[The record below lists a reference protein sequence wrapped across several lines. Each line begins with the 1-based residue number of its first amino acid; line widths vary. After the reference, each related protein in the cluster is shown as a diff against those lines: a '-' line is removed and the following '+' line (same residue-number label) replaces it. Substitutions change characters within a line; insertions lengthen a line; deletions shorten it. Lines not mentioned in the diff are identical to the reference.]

1 MTQWWLARRL
11 AWRLALVMLA
21 AVALTAVAIGW
32 RAVVTAR
39 SLEDASLQ
47 AQVAAIAGG
56 LVVSTNGTPRLDLPS
71 DLTAAF
77 EASHGTSIF
86 VVTDQS
92 AEPLLSSDPQ
102 AAALLV
108 RFLPARDGLLQVPVS
123 DRYPEGMVGFVTHSG
138 RWRVAVAQS
147 REQSE
152 VLVSSLLT
160 EFFSTGLVLLTLI
173 GAVSVAISVIT
184 VRQGLRPLLHASTAA
199 AAVDASRPG
208 VRLPED
214 GLPGEVTPLVAA
226 VNQALAR
233 LEAALGAQRQFV
245 GDAAH
250 TLRTP
255 LTVLTARLD
264 AMPEGPET
272 AALRRDADR
281 MTRLIEQM
289 LQMARLDGTPLDV
302 TQPVDLHAVAVEAIS
317 AMAPVA
323 LRHNVQLALSGQ
335 AITSA
340 VTGNHAA
347 LVIALVNLLEN
358 ALAHAPPQTLI
369 ELSLEPPARLAV
381 LDRGGGVPKEERTVI
396 FERFRRGGTE
406 GSVGAGLGLAIV
418 AGIAA
423 AHHGSVQTIGRDG
436 GGAAFVLELGT
447 FA

>member
-1 MTQWWLARRL
+1 VTQWWLARRL
-11 AWRLALVMLA
+11 AWRLALVLIAAVALA
-21 AVALTAVAIGW
+21 AVAVGW
-32 RAVVTAR
+32 RAIVTAR

-47 AQVAAIAGG
+47 AQVAAIAAG
-56 LVVSTNGTPRLDLPS
+56 LVAGPNGAPRLDLPS

-77 EASHGTSIF
+77 EASHGTSVF

-92 AEPLLSSDPQ
+92 AEPLLSSDAR

-108 RFLPARDGLLQVPVS
+108 PFLPMRDGFLQVPVS
-123 DRYPEGMVGFVTHSG
+123 NRYPEGMVGFVTHAG

-160 EFFSTGLVLLTLI
+160 EFFSTGLVLLSLI
-173 GAVSVAISVIT
+173 GAVAVAISVVT

-233 LEAALGAQRQFV
+233 LEAALGAQRRFV

-255 LTVLTARLD
+255 LAVLTARLD
-264 AMPEGPET
+264 TLPEAPET

-281 MTRLIEQM
+281 MARLIEQM
-289 LQMARLDGTPLDV
+289 LQMTRLDGTPLDV
-302 TQPVDLHAVAVEAIS
+302 SKAVDLHAVAVEAIS
-317 AMAPVA
+317 ALAPLA
-323 LRHNVQLALSGQ
+323 LRHNVELVLSGQ
-335 AITSA
+335 VMTGA
-340 VTGNHAA
+340 VTGNHSA

-369 ELSLEPPARLAV
+369 ELSLEPPARLSV
-381 LDRGGGVPKEERTVI
+381 LDRGCGVPKEERTLI
-396 FERFRRGGTE
+396 FDRFRRGRIE

-423 AHHGSVQTIGRDG
+423 AHHGSVRAIGRDG
-436 GGAAFVLELGT
+436 GGVAFVLELGT